1 MMIRLNYFRQKW
13 TSLGLAALL
22 VTGLMSS
29 VPQVSFANDWTDM
42 LKPLVRD
49 VIVPG
54 ASMGMKKLIQREQRL
69 HPELAKTSNGS
80 TTATTSAGMTT
91 AGMDEFFNSSGS
103 ASVSTSSSDT
113 TNQFAS
119 PEEPMSNSPISSSN
133 VGGTAG
139 SEFWAASHSVSAT
152 EPAPAPPPPV
162 ATP

>member
-80 TTATTSAGMTT
+80 TTGATSAGTTT

-103 ASVSTSSSDT
+103 ASTSSSA

-139 SEFWAASHSVSAT
+139 SEFWAASHSASAT

>member
-29 VPQVSFANDWTDM
+29 IPQVSFANDWTDM

-80 TTATTSAGMTT
+80 AAAATAAGTTT
-91 AGMDEFFNSSGS
+91 AGMDEFFNSSGAS
-103 ASVSTSSSDT
+103 SVSSTD

-152 EPAPAPPPPV
+152 DPAPAPPPPV

>member
-1 MMIRLNYFRQKW
+1 MMIRLNDFRQKW

-22 VTGLMSS
+22 ATGLMSS
-29 VPQVSFANDWTDM
+29 LPQVSFANDWTDM

-80 TTATTSAGMTT
+80 AAGAASTGTTT
-91 AGMDEFFNSSGS
+91 AGMDEFFNSSGASSS
-103 ASVSTSSSDT
+103 AFSDT

-133 VGGTAG
+133 VGGSTSGAD
-139 SEFWAASHSVSAT
+139 FWAVSHSASAT
-152 EPAPAPPPPV
+152 EPAPPPPPPV